1 MTLDERKLRLIR
13 THIPAEHLRIL
24 DIFSG
29 NCEYSKWISEIYPTK
44 LIVAIDKKA
53 NCKDIIMYKVEIT
66 CNTNTEA
73 LAEELGKNIYN
84 VILLFDALEHTECY
98 GKLLELCKYCITTDG
113 VILGSTIGIPTDN
126 VTNAIYQDSEHLH
139 LFTKEFIVRLFKKYG
154 FNNIIVSQ
162 DHEIIFF
169 VAKQS

>member
-29 NCEYSKWISEIYPTK
+29 DCKYSKWISEIYPVK

-53 NCKDIIMYKVEIT
+53 NCKDITTYKIEIT
-66 CNTNTEA
+66 CDTDIKS

-84 VILLFDALEHTECY
+84 VVLLFDALEHTECY
-98 GKLLELCKYCITTDG
+98 GKLLELCKYCITTNG
-113 VILGSTIGIPTDN
+113 IILGSTIGIPTDN

-154 FNNIIVSQ
+154 FNNVIVSQ

-169 VAKQS
+169 VAKLS

>member
-1 MTLDERKLRLIR
+1 MVLDERKLRLIR

-29 NCEYSKWISEIYPTK
+29 NCEYSKWISEIYPVK
-44 LIVAIDKKA
+44 LIVAIDKEVD
-53 NCKDIIMYKVEIT
+53 CKDITTHKIKIT
-66 CNTNTEA
+66 CDTDIKL
-73 LAEELGKNIYN
+73 LAEELGRNIYN

-98 GKLLELCKYCITTDG
+98 GKLLELCKYCITIDG

-139 LFTKEFIVRLFKKYG
+139 LFTKEFIIRLFKKYG
-154 FNNIIVSQ
+154 FNNVIVSQ
-162 DHEIIFF
+162 DHEIIYF
-169 VAKQS
+169 VAKLS